1 MTKKVE
7 FYYDF
12 GSPTAYMAWTQLP
25 KIASN
30 ANAKLIYVPMLLGGV
45 FKATGNASP
54 AFIPAKGKYMGNDL
68 KRYAKK
74 YAIQYKHNSF
84 FPINTL
90 NLMRGAIAAES
101 LGLNEKYMETIF
113 NGIWVEDL
121 NMGDVSILTQQLKQ
135 NDINSD
141 KIIELCQ
148 SDEIKNALK
157 ENTEKA
163 VERGVFGAPTFFIGN
178 EMFFGQDRLDWVKE
192 YLLK

>member
-30 ANAKLIYVPMLLGGV
+30 ANAKLIYVPILLGGV

-101 LGLNEKYMETIF
+101 LGLNEKYMETIRNEF
-113 NGIWVEDL
+113 NGKKPMR
-121 NMGDVSILTQQLKQ
+121 NMETIYCTKVVSST
-135 NDINSD
+135 
-141 KIIELCQ
+141 IIHDSFSCFL
-148 SDEIKNALK
+148 
-157 ENTEKA
+157 
-163 VERGVFGAPTFFIGN
+163 
-178 EMFFGQDRLDWVKE
+178 
-192 YLLK
+192 

>member
-178 EMFFGQDRLDWVKE
+178 EMFFGQDRLDCVKE

>member
-30 ANAKLIYVPMLLGGV
+30 ANAKLIYVPILLGGV

-90 NLMRGAIAAES
+90 NLM
-101 LGLNEKYMETIF
+101 
-113 NGIWVEDL
+113 
-121 NMGDVSILTQQLKQ
+121 
-135 NDINSD
+135 
-141 KIIELCQ
+141 KI
-148 SDEIKNALK
+148 
-157 ENTEKA
+157 
-163 VERGVFGAPTFFIGN
+163 P
-178 EMFFGQDRLDWVKE
+178 
-192 YLLK
+192 